1 MLSKMIPS
9 LEEFAIKQIIEQAET
24 KQLLQLLDKKFDEL
38 INEFA
43 STATG
48 RARLL
53 QAASQKATTCET
65 HFPEYESMRMDMTT
79 TDGSCERMKD
89 RKTGI
94 TFTWCPH
101 WGGGSGYRLDV
112 EKDKAFKQKGMALG
126 FAESIRIGLR
136 VSPNPI
142 DKKLLLDLCESEG
155 MDPEALACLNLLL
168 EQKWFQ
174 KSNKHRRTE

>member
-1 MLSKMIPS
+1 MLSKMVPS
-9 LEEFAIKQIIEQAET
+9 LEETVLVQLIEQADT
-24 KQLLQLLDKKFDEL
+24 KQLLHPLDKKFDEL

-79 TDGSCERMKD
+79 TDGSCEIMKD

-101 WGGGSGYRLDV
+101 WGRAGSGYHLDV
-112 EKDKAFKQKGMALG
+112 KKDDAFQQKGMALG
-126 FAESIRIGLR
+126 LAESISSLR

-142 DKKLLLDLCESEG
+142 HKKLLLDVCESEG

-174 KSNKHRRTE
+174 KSNKRRRTE

>member
-1 MLSKMIPS
+1 MIPS

-79 TDGSCERMKD
+79 TDGS
-89 RKTGI
+89 
-94 TFTWCPH
+94 
-101 WGGGSGYRLDV
+101 
-112 EKDKAFKQKGMALG
+112 
-126 FAESIRIGLR
+126 
-136 VSPNPI
+136 
-142 DKKLLLDLCESEG
+142 
-155 MDPEALACLNLLL
+155 
-168 EQKWFQ
+168 
-174 KSNKHRRTE
+174 